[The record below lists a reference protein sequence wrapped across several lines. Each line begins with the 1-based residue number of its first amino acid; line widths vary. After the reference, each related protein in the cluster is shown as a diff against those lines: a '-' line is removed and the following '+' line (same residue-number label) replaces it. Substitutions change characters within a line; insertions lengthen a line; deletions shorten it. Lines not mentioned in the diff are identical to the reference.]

1 MTDAKAGTD
10 SAQWGLLAEPAHER
24 VPPDAM
30 LASAAPWRDNAFL
43 AFWDADR
50 AVFGTVHVSTSPNAE
65 GRRARCSVI
74 AGGRQAEIVEDL
86 DAGTFTSNSIVFDMK
101 DAQITVN
108 SSELDV
114 DLVMAPRFA
123 AVDYQSGAIP
133 EHVPGQGL
141 CHFEQGAHV
150 RGEVRIGDLTLV
162 IDGHGYRDR
171 TWGPRNES
179 AVMPEYAAVL
189 ACLPEFNLSLAKFR
203 HNDDTVRS
211 VGYLLHAD
219 RTEPMSDVEFLRDA
233 SGLINGASA
242 TRQDGRGISFRMRR
256 ARGGFWLPMGVGGP
270 PPTMSA
276 YDDSVDIWIED
287 SPAQRGAGFTEQGI
301 VRRL

>member
-1 MTDAKAGTD
+1 MKDANARTND
-10 SAQWGLLAEPAHER
+10 AQWGFLAEPVHSQ

-30 LASAAPWRDNAFL
+30 LTSSTPWRDNAFL
-43 AFWDADR
+43 AFWDVGN

-74 AGGRQAEIVEDL
+74 AGGQQAEIVEDL
-86 DAGTFTSNSIVFDMK
+86 DAGTFKSNSIYFDMK
-101 DAQITVN
+101 DARITVN

-114 DLVMAPRFA
+114 ELVMAPRFA

-133 EHVPGQGL
+133 ELVPGQGL
-141 CHFEQGAHV
+141 RHFEQGARV
-150 RGEVRIGDLTLV
+150 RGEVRVGDMTLV
-162 IDGHGYRDR
+162 VDGHGYRDR

-219 RTEPMSDVEFLRDA
+219 RTELMSDVEFVRDA

-242 TRQDGRGISFRMRR
+242 TRLDGQTIRFRMRR
-256 ARGGFWLPMGVGGP
+256 TRGGFWLPMGVGGP

-276 YDDSVDIWIED
+276 YDDAVDIWTED
-287 SPAQRGAGFTEQGI
+287 EPAARGAGFTEQGI